1 VVLTEPR
8 IRDLLRPFAVRLDA
22 PQAAQVQTY
31 LDLLLRWNQK
41 INLTS
46 IRDPEQVIT
55 RHFGEA
61 LFLQN
66 REQLTGNLLDIGSG
80 AGFPGL
86 ALKIIFPSLP
96 TTLLEPIAKKR
107 AFLKEVIRSC
117 GIDAIEVR
125 SERLE
130 EIVQQ
135 GAKFSVATARAVG
148 PIERLVKQSGS
159 ILLEGGKLYLWTT
172 HAQLQKLGAALGAI
186 AWTQHLTIPLSRE
199 REILIGVRQ
208 MGQR

>member
-130 EIVQQ
+130 EIVWQ

-208 MGQR
+208 